1 MAIELPPLPYE
12 HSALEPHVSAETVD
26 FHHGKHQRAYVERLN
41 ALIAGTGFAE
51 ATLEQIVRKAQGE
64 MFNNAAQAWNHA
76 FYWQC
81 LRPSAGGGG
90 GAPSGALAEAIDKAF
105 GGFEAFRKQF
115 DALALKTFGSGWIWL
130 VRRSDGGLAL
140 AATANAATP
149 LTGNDT
155 PLLACDI
162 WEHAYYID
170 YRNARAKYLEAFW
183 NVVNWDFVAANLQE
197 RAPQ

>member
-12 HSALEPHVSAETVD
+12 RSALEPHISAETVD
-26 FHHGKHQRAYVERLN
+26 FHYGKHQRGYVDRLN
-41 ALIAGTGFAE
+41 EQVAGTRFAE
-51 ATLEQIVRKAQGE
+51 ATLEDIVRGAQGA

-81 LRPSAGGGG
+81 LRPVAAGGGEP
-90 GAPSGALAEAIDKAF
+90 AGALAEAIGKAF
-105 GGFEAFRKQF
+105 GGVEALRAQF
-115 DALALKTFGSGWIWL
+115 DDLALKTFGSGWVWL
-130 VRRSDGGLAL
+130 VQRAEGGLAL

-149 LTGNDT
+149 LTGSDI
-155 PLLACDI
+155 PLLACDV

-183 NVVNWDFVAANLQE
+183 NLVDWDFVASNM
-197 RAPQ
+197 